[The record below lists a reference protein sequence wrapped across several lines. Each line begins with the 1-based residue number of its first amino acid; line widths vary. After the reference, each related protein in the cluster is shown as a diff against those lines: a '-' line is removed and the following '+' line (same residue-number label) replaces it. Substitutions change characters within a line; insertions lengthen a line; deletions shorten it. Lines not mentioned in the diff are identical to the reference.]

1 MPFIIAHRDSCDIAL
16 GGPTEKRPVSGGAF
30 IRLIDVARP
39 CSCGG
44 QRVNVGL
51 RSPDDPDYFP
61 MAIHGSPAAIPRGRS
76 SCQGQGRR
84 GD

>member
-16 GGPTEKRPVSGGAF
+16 GGPTESRPVSGTGAF

-44 QRVNVGL
+44 QRVNVSL

-61 MAIHGSPAAIPRGRS
+61 MAIHGSPELFPEAAAAVKAKAKAE
-76 SCQGQGRR
+76 
-84 GD
+84 

>member
-16 GGPTEKRPVSGGAF
+16 GGPTESRPVGGGAF
-30 IRLIDVARP
+30 IDVARP

-44 QRVNVGL
+44 QRVNVSL

-61 MAIHGSPAAIPRGRS
+61 MAIHGSPQLFPEAAAAAKAKAEGEPA
-76 SCQGQGRR
+76 
-84 GD
+84 